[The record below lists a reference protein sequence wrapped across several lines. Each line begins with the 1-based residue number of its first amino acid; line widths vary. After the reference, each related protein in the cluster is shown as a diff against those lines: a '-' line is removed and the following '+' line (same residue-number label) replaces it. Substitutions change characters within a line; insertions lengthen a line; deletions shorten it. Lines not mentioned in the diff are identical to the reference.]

1 MPTMIESSLFK
12 RRTTDFNETA
22 KFLSIDRITLWFLV
36 MNNCVPHSKESCS
49 TWQASLRLTRSNNF
63 TRMMIYL
70 RESENSCSLNRQG
83 KTWASELL
91 QTWNSNYQKWDS
103 RLRGAQIHIDKKFRK
118 VMNTIKWFKTRM
130 REGRKRQMMNLSVKY
145 WLMSKKRRS

>member
-1 MPTMIESSLFK
+1 MRMMKEFSLFK

-22 KFLSIDRITLWFLV
+22 KFLLIDRITLWFLV
-36 MNNCVPHSKESCS
+36 TNNCVPPSKESCS
-49 TWQASLRLTRSNNF
+49 TWQAFLRLTRSNNS
-63 TRMMIYL
+63 TQMMICL

-103 RLRGAQIHIDKKFRK
+103 RLRGAQIHIDKKFKK
-118 VMNTIKWFKTRM
+118 VMNTIKWFKRRM
-130 REGRKRQMMNLSVKY
+130 REGRKRQMMNLSAKY
-145 WLMSKKRRS
+145 